1 MTSSKP
7 EASVIVPEPIPNSSN
22 KSETAQAVYKFIT
35 NISVNP
41 IKLFLAILLALSLY
55 PFCE

>member
-7 EASVIVPEPIPNSSN
+7 EASVIDPESIPNSSN
-22 KSETAQAVYKFIT
+22 KSGTAQAVYKLIT
-35 NISVNP
+35 NVSVNP
-41 IKLFLAILLALSLY
+41 IKVFLAILLALSLY